1 VPPVDAPTV
10 RSLVERLAVS
20 ALLHGVRGRPGN
32 DLDAVC
38 EAFARFSLI
47 AATLGDGIAEL
58 DVNPVIAGP
67 NGVTAV
73 DALVVPRAVAGHT
86 DSEKEGAVA

>member
-1 VPPVDAPTV
+1 V
-10 RSLVERLAVS
+10 
-20 ALLHGVRGRPGN
+20 N
-32 DLDAVC
+32 AVC

-47 AATLGDGIAEL
+47 AATLGDEIAEL

-73 DALVVPRAVAGHT
+73 DALVVPRAIAGHT
-86 DSEKEGAVA
+86 DKEKEGAVA

>member
-1 VPPVDAPTV
+1 M
-10 RSLVERLAVS
+10 
-20 ALLHGVRGRPGN
+20 
-32 DLDAVC
+32 DAVC

-47 AATLGDGIAEL
+47 AVTLGDEIAEL

-73 DALVVPRAVAGHT
+73 DALVMPRAIAGRT
-86 DSEKEGAVA
+86 NMKMEGAVA